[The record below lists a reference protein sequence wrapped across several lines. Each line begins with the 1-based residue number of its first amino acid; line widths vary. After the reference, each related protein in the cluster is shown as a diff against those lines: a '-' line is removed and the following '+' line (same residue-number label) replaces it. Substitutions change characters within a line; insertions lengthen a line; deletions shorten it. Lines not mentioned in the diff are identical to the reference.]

1 MAQTKSG
8 IFHWRPCFFSS
19 NPVRYRTNRTA
30 IVEESAE
37 TAIRIGNQPV
47 QSAIFLP
54 TAISACIRLDT
65 SKFWYVPADTVRT
78 GRYLKATQSLMRA
91 QLNIG
96 DIDKRTKLQ
105 QQKVELYKKQLEE
118 SELERGKQAE

>member
-65 SKFWYVPADTVRT
+65 SKFWYVPADT
-78 GRYLKATQSLMRA
+78 ATQSLMRA